1 VGIALFPYDRLLS
14 RAIGEVRESS
24 FFDVLYE
31 QVGPGGPELD
41 PTGIFELMVEDGFPL
56 TERLKEAYFPYRY
69 KALHWRAADPDVP
82 LFGEFNVM
90 NIDVSSEVKLPV
102 QDFAWEKSDEKLLS
116 ELSILDDISRG
127 GGGQL
132 ATMRFLPGVSS
143 PEIWFLDRFHTFVKL
158 DLDYRDYLDNLVITK
173 GVTGWQYL
181 FADVPLGAREYVST
195 LESLR
200 TMLQILPEHFPDY
213 DYEPLVARL
222 HERL

>member
-1 VGIALFPYDRLLS
+1 MSQTIS
-14 RAIGEVRESS
+14 EVRESP
-24 FFDVLYE
+24 FFDVMYE
-31 QVGPGGPELD
+31 EVGPGGPDKD
-41 PTGIFELMVEDGFPL
+41 PTAIFELMAEDGFPL

-69 KALHWRAADPDVP
+69 KALHWRAADSEVP

-90 NIDVSSEVKLPV
+90 NIDSSSEERLPV

-132 ATMRFLPGVSS
+132 ATMRFLPGVAS
-143 PEIWFLDRFHTFVKL
+143 PEIWFLDRFNTIVKL
-158 DLDYRDYLDNLVITK
+158 DLDYRAYLDNLIITK

-181 FADVPLGAREYVST
+181 FADVPLSAQEYGST

-200 TMLQILPEHFPDY
+200 TMLEVLPEHFPDH
-213 DYEPLVARL
+213 DYTSLAARL
-222 HERL
+222 EARL

>member
-1 VGIALFPYDRLLS
+1 M
-14 RAIGEVRESS
+14 
-24 FFDVLYE
+24 YE
-31 QVGPGGPELD
+31 EVGPGGPEKD
-41 PTGIFELMVEDGFPL
+41 PTGIFDLMAEEGFPL

-69 KALHWRAADPDVP
+69 KALHWRAVDTGVP

-90 NIDVSSEVKLPV
+90 NIDAASEVRLPV

-132 ATMRFLPGVSS
+132 ATMRFLAGVPS

-158 DLDYRDYLDNLVITK
+158 DLDYRGYLDNLIITK

-181 FADVPLGAREYVST
+181 FADVPLGAREYGST
-195 LESLR
+195 LESMR
-200 TMLQILPEHFPDY
+200 TMLEILPEHFPDY
-213 DYEPLVARL
+213 DYEPLATRLEARL
-222 HERL
+222 

>member
-1 VGIALFPYDRLLS
+1 MSQALR
-14 RAIGEVRESS
+14 EVRESP
-24 FFDVLYE
+24 FFEVMYE
-31 QVGPGGPELD
+31 EVGPGGPEKD
-41 PTGIFELMVEDGFPL
+41 PTGIFELMAEEGFPL
-56 TERLKEAYFPYRY
+56 SERLKEAYFPYRY
-69 KALHWRAADPDVP
+69 KALHWRAADHDVP

-90 NIDVSSEVKLPV
+90 NIDSSSEVRLPV
-102 QDFAWEKSDEKLLS
+102 KDFAWEKSDEKLLS

-143 PEIWFLDRFHTFVKL
+143 PEIWFLDRFHTFVRL

-181 FADVPLGAREYVST
+181 FADVPLGAREYDST

-200 TMLQILPEHFPDY
+200 AMLQVLPDHFPDY
-213 DYEPLVARL
+213 DYEPLAARL
-222 HERL
+222 EARL

>member
-1 VGIALFPYDRLLS
+1 MF
-14 RAIGEVRESS
+14 EE
-24 FFDVLYE
+24 
-31 QVGPGGPELD
+31 VGPGGPELD
-41 PTGIFELMVEDGFPL
+41 PTAIFELMAEEGFTL
-56 TERLKEAYFPYRY
+56 TERIKEAYFPYRY
-69 KALHWRAADPDVP
+69 KALHWRIADPDVS

-102 QDFAWEKSDEKLLS
+102 QDFAWEKSDERLLS

-158 DLDYRDYLDNLVITK
+158 DLDYRDYLDNLILTK

-181 FADVPLGAREYVST
+181 FADVSLGAREYDST

-200 TMLQILPEHFPDY
+200 TMLQVLPEHFADHDY
-213 DYEPLVARL
+213 QPLAARL
-222 HERL
+222 EARL